1 MAGEK
6 KGMEPPTS
14 SAHLGVVEP
23 AAPAPGEARKAKR
36 RRLVQEWL
44 ALTEE
49 AIAAREDEAEREK
62 LSSAAATLRRLAV
75 ELDRA
80 DADAWAAA
88 HPPKPMPEDK
98 VDRYRRAATLDVE
111 ALLPSPGFARRRHLP
126 GALAA
131 AREIG
136 DDSVRGLLEW
146 DATKEIDHARRLLEG
161 VKESAAGLVREYE
174 AHGYIEEQDLA
185 EYGLPPDFVS
195 LLRGA
200 PAGQ

>member
-23 AAPAPGEARKAKR
+23 AAPAPGEARKARR

-62 LSSAAATLRRLAV
+62 LSSAAATLRRLAG

-111 ALLPSPGFARRRHLP
+111 ALLPSPAFARRRHPP

-131 AREIG
+131 AREI
-136 DDSVRGLLEW
+136 DDGVHGHLEW
-146 DATKEIDHARRLLEG
+146 DVTKDIDHARRLLEAA
-161 VKESAAGLVREYE
+161 KESAAGLVQEHE

-195 LLRGA
+195 LLRGT